1 LILNK
6 IKLEDF
12 ISHKKTELD
21 LGFGINVVVGPNG
34 AGKTSILDGISFA
47 LFNDYSNR
55 GKKQNLINSR
65 GSRCKVGLAFT
76 EGGVGYDVE
85 WSLEKR
91 GSAHGS
97 FFRTV
102 DGKRILLAKDGE
114 RSVAKEIEKV
124 LGIDKSMFMQ
134 SIYVRQGEIEQLVD
148 AKPAERKALIS
159 RLLGVEDLEKAWS
172 SIKDVIEVY
181 RDRQLVLEGELSRK
195 SEFEEQRDKAETKSK
210 ELEILLS
217 SKGDELNKLESGV
230 KSLQTIMD
238 ELDAKKKDFDNLDR
252 ERGILDQKIKNLE
265 DVLKTQQE
273 ELRKASAA
281 AEVVNKL
288 RDDVEKLPILDLYV
302 SSLLEKER
310 QELKLSGLNEKLAE
324 IAELDEIL
332 KQNAESHR
340 LYLEKEKLVAE
351 KSLQRKAY
359 EGCPKALDS
368 ARKQLDKCEKE
379 EKKRKE
385 TLASELNKCSN
396 ALGQPVTLSN
406 LQAILKETV
415 VKVQEKIKEL
425 DKRLSDTNGEIGV
438 LNQRGKE
445 LDDNL
450 SKFSSDSEVKA
461 CPTCDTEL
469 LPERVKQLIEKFS
482 SEKDN
487 SRDKMVALQKALQQA
502 EEEREQALENKKQV
516 DNIDPERLKILEA
529 ELDETITEI
538 ANEKSEIEKLE
549 AQTKLLS
556 KLDKELELLEGEKRD
571 LEGASKDFELAKRRQ
586 EKMASSEEIESQRQ
600 PLLTKL
606 EDIDAQLKL
615 AIEELG
621 GAPEDPEEELVQ
633 LRKKKEEYDQNVQVA
648 KRQLEF
654 ESAVT
659 STTKELDGSTSM
671 SSKNASLIEELGYD
685 EKLHETKRKE
695 LDRLKDEVKELSVFI
710 AAREQEKIGEDD
722 NAKKCRDELR
732 ALEAKAAEKKLVS
745 KYVKVLNDI
754 RYAYSKDGIQKLIR
768 AKAKPVLE
776 KATRDL
782 FERFNLAY
790 SDVRIDDNYN
800 ISVIGSSGE
809 QDIDQISGG
818 ERVALAIALR
828 LSIAQVLS
836 GRIETVIMD
845 EPTTHLD
852 EERRKELVNI
862 LNSFFRE
869 GGRIIPQMLIIT
881 HHSEIEEV
889 ADVVYSVKKKDGYST
904 IEAAKLIGT

>member
-1 LILNK
+1 MILNK

-47 LFNDYSNR
+47 LFNDYSSR

-195 SEFEEQRDKAETKSK
+195 PEFEEQRDKAETKSK

-217 SKGDELNKLESGV
+217 SKRDELNKLESGV
-230 KSLQTIMD
+230 KSLQAIMD

-252 ERGILDQKIKNLE
+252 ERGILEQKIKNLE

-273 ELRKASAA
+273 ELRKASTA

-288 RDDVEKLPILDLYV
+288 RDDVEKLPILDSYV

-351 KSLQRKAY
+351 KSLQRKEY

-385 TLASELNKCSN
+385 NLASELNKCSN

-425 DKRLSDTNGEIGV
+425 DKRLSNTNGEIGV

-450 SKFSSDSEVKA
+450 SKFSSDTEVKA

-621 GAPEDPEEELVQ
+621 GAPEDPEEDLVQ

-710 AAREQEKIGEDD
+710 AAKEQEKIGEDD

-828 LSIAQVLS
+828 LAIAQVLS

>member
-217 SKGDELNKLESGV
+217 SKRDELNKLESGV
-230 KSLQTIMD
+230 KSLQAIMD

-252 ERGILDQKIKNLE
+252 ERGILEQKIKNLE

-273 ELRKASAA
+273 ELRKASTA

-288 RDDVEKLPILDLYV
+288 RDDVEKLPILDSYV

-351 KSLQRKAY
+351 KSLQRKEY

-385 TLASELNKCSN
+385 NLASELNKCSN

-450 SKFSSDSEVKA
+450 SKFSSDTEVKA

-586 EKMASSEEIESQRQ
+586 EKMISSEEIESQRQ

-621 GAPEDPEEELVQ
+621 GVPEDPEEDLVQ

-710 AAREQEKIGEDD
+710 AAKEQEKIGEDD

-828 LSIAQVLS
+828 LAIAQVLS

-904 IEAAKLIGT
+904 IEAAKLVET

>member
-217 SKGDELNKLESGV
+217 SKRDELDKLESGV
-230 KSLQTIMD
+230 KSLQAIMD

-252 ERGILDQKIKNLE
+252 ERGILEQKIKNLE

-273 ELRKASAA
+273 ELRKASTA

-288 RDDVEKLPILDLYV
+288 RDDVEKLPILDSYV

-351 KSLQRKAY
+351 KSLQRKEY

-385 TLASELNKCSN
+385 NLASELNKCSN

-450 SKFSSDSEVKA
+450 SKFSSDTEVKA

-621 GAPEDPEEELVQ
+621 GAPEDPEEDLVQ

-710 AAREQEKIGEDD
+710 AAKEQEKIGEDD

-828 LSIAQVLS
+828 LAIAQVLS

>member
-1 LILNK
+1 
-6 IKLEDF
+6 
-12 ISHKKTELD
+12 
-21 LGFGINVVVGPNG
+21 
-34 AGKTSILDGISFA
+34 
-47 LFNDYSNR
+47 
-55 GKKQNLINSR
+55 
-65 GSRCKVGLAFT
+65 
-76 EGGVGYDVE
+76 
-85 WSLEKR
+85 
-91 GSAHGS
+91 
-97 FFRTV
+97 
-102 DGKRILLAKDGE
+102 
-114 RSVAKEIEKV
+114 
-124 LGIDKSMFMQ
+124 
-134 SIYVRQGEIEQLVD
+134 
-148 AKPAERKALIS
+148 
-159 RLLGVEDLEKAWS
+159 
-172 SIKDVIEVY
+172 
-181 RDRQLVLEGELSRK
+181 
-195 SEFEEQRDKAETKSK
+195 
-210 ELEILLS
+210 
-217 SKGDELNKLESGV
+217 
-230 KSLQTIMD
+230 
-238 ELDAKKKDFDNLDR
+238 
-252 ERGILDQKIKNLE
+252 
-265 DVLKTQQE
+265 
-273 ELRKASAA
+273 
-281 AEVVNKL
+281 
-288 RDDVEKLPILDLYV
+288 
-302 SSLLEKER
+302 
-310 QELKLSGLNEKLAE
+310 
-324 IAELDEIL
+324 
-332 KQNAESHR
+332 
-340 LYLEKEKLVAE
+340 
-351 KSLQRKAY
+351 
-359 EGCPKALDS
+359 
-368 ARKQLDKCEKE
+368 
-379 EKKRKE
+379 
-385 TLASELNKCSN
+385 
-396 ALGQPVTLSN
+396 
-406 LQAILKETV
+406 
-415 VKVQEKIKEL
+415 
-425 DKRLSDTNGEIGV
+425 
-438 LNQRGKE
+438 
-445 LDDNL
+445 
-450 SKFSSDSEVKA
+450 
-461 CPTCDTEL
+461 
-469 LPERVKQLIEKFS
+469 
-482 SEKDN
+482 
-487 SRDKMVALQKALQQA
+487 MVALQKALQQA

-621 GAPEDPEEELVQ
+621 GAPEYPEEDLVQ
-633 LRKKKEEYDQNVQVA
+633 LRKKKEECDQNVQVA

-710 AAREQEKIGEDD
+710 AAKEQEKIGEDG
-722 NAKKCRDELR
+722 NAKKCGDELR
-732 ALEAKAAEKKLVS
+732 ALEAKTAEKKLVS

-768 AKAKPVLE
+768 AKAKPILE

-828 LSIAQVLS
+828 LAIAQVLS

>member
-1 LILNK
+1 MILNK

-217 SKGDELNKLESGV
+217 SKRDELNKLESGV
-230 KSLQTIMD
+230 KSLQAIMD
-238 ELDAKKKDFDNLDR
+238 ELDGKKKDFDNLDR
-252 ERGILDQKIKNLE
+252 ERGILEQKIKNLE

-273 ELRKASAA
+273 ELRKASTA

-288 RDDVEKLPILDLYV
+288 RDDVEKLPILDSYV

-332 KQNAESHR
+332 KQNAESYR

-351 KSLQRKAY
+351 KSLQRKEY

-385 TLASELNKCSN
+385 NLVSELNKCSN

-450 SKFSSDSEVKA
+450 SKFSSDTEVKA

-487 SRDKMVALQKALQQA
+487 GRDKMVALQKALQQA

-621 GAPEDPEEELVQ
+621 GAPEYPEEDLVQ

-710 AAREQEKIGEDD
+710 AAKEQEKIGEDD

-768 AKAKPVLE
+768 ARAKPVLE

-828 LSIAQVLS
+828 LAIAQVLS

>member
-1 LILNK
+1 MILNK

-12 ISHKKTELD
+12 ISHKKSELD

-195 SEFEEQRDKAETKSK
+195 PEFEEQRDKAETKSK

-217 SKGDELNKLESGV
+217 SKRDELNKLESGV
-230 KSLQTIMD
+230 KSLQAIMD

-252 ERGILDQKIKNLE
+252 ERGILEQKIKNLE

-288 RDDVEKLPILDLYV
+288 RDDVEKLPILDSYV

-351 KSLQRKAY
+351 KSLQRKEY

-385 TLASELNKCSN
+385 NLASELNKCSN

-445 LDDNL
+445 LDENL
-450 SKFSSDSEVKA
+450 SKFSSDTVVKA

-621 GAPEDPEEELVQ
+621 GAPEDPEEDLVQ

-710 AAREQEKIGEDD
+710 AAKEQEKIGEDD

-768 AKAKPVLE
+768 AKAKPILE

-828 LSIAQVLS
+828 LAIAQVLS

>member
-217 SKGDELNKLESGV
+217 SKRDELNKLESGV
-230 KSLQTIMD
+230 KSLQAIMD

-252 ERGILDQKIKNLE
+252 ERGILEQKIKNLE

-273 ELRKASAA
+273 ELRKASTA

-288 RDDVEKLPILDLYV
+288 RDDVEKLPILDSYV

-351 KSLQRKAY
+351 KSLQRKEY

-385 TLASELNKCSN
+385 NLASELNKCSN
-396 ALGQPVTLSN
+396 ALGQPVILSN

-450 SKFSSDSEVKA
+450 SKFSSDTEVKA

-482 SEKDN
+482 SEKDI
-487 SRDKMVALQKALQQA
+487 SRDKMVTLQKALQQA
-502 EEEREQALENKKQV
+502 EEERKQALENKKQV

-621 GAPEDPEEELVQ
+621 GAPEDPEEDLVQ

-648 KRQLEF
+648 KRQREF

-768 AKAKPVLE
+768 AKAKPILE

-828 LSIAQVLS
+828 LAIAQVLS

>member
-1 LILNK
+1 MILNK

-12 ISHKKTELD
+12 ISHKKSELD

-217 SKGDELNKLESGV
+217 SKRDELNKLESGV
-230 KSLQTIMD
+230 KSLQAIMD

-252 ERGILDQKIKNLE
+252 ERGILEQKIKNLE

-273 ELRKASAA
+273 ELRKASTA

-288 RDDVEKLPILDLYV
+288 RDDVEKLPILDSYV

-332 KQNAESHR
+332 KQNAESYR

-351 KSLQRKAY
+351 KSLQRKEY

-385 TLASELNKCSN
+385 NLASELDKCSD

-406 LQAILKETV
+406 LQAILKETL

-450 SKFSSDSEVKA
+450 SKFSSDTEVKA

-586 EKMASSEEIESQRQ
+586 EKMSSSEEIEIQRQ

-621 GAPEDPEEELVQ
+621 GAPEYPEEDLVQ

-695 LDRLKDEVKELSVFI
+695 LDRLKDEVKELSVFV
-710 AAREQEKIGEDD
+710 AAKEQEKIGEDD

-768 AKAKPVLE
+768 AKAKPILE

-828 LSIAQVLS
+828 LAIAQVLS

>member
-1 LILNK
+1 MILNK

-217 SKGDELNKLESGV
+217 SKRDELNKLESGV
-230 KSLQTIMD
+230 KSLQAIMD

-252 ERGILDQKIKNLE
+252 ERGILEQKIKNLE

-273 ELRKASAA
+273 ELRKASTA

-288 RDDVEKLPILDLYV
+288 RDDVEKLPILDSYV

-351 KSLQRKAY
+351 KSLQRKEY

-368 ARKQLDKCEKE
+368 AIKQLDKCEKE

-385 TLASELNKCSN
+385 NLASELGKCSN
-396 ALGQPVTLSN
+396 VLGQPVTLSN

-450 SKFSSDSEVKA
+450 SKFSSDTEVKA
-461 CPTCDTEL
+461 CPT
-469 LPERVKQLIEKFS
+469 
-482 SEKDN
+482 
-487 SRDKMVALQKALQQA
+487 
-502 EEEREQALENKKQV
+502 
-516 DNIDPERLKILEA
+516 
-529 ELDETITEI
+529 
-538 ANEKSEIEKLE
+538 
-549 AQTKLLS
+549 
-556 KLDKELELLEGEKRD
+556 
-571 LEGASKDFELAKRRQ
+571 
-586 EKMASSEEIESQRQ
+586 
-600 PLLTKL
+600 
-606 EDIDAQLKL
+606 
-615 AIEELG
+615 
-621 GAPEDPEEELVQ
+621 
-633 LRKKKEEYDQNVQVA
+633 
-648 KRQLEF
+648 
-654 ESAVT
+654 
-659 STTKELDGSTSM
+659 
-671 SSKNASLIEELGYD
+671 
-685 EKLHETKRKE
+685 
-695 LDRLKDEVKELSVFI
+695 
-710 AAREQEKIGEDD
+710 
-722 NAKKCRDELR
+722 
-732 ALEAKAAEKKLVS
+732 
-745 KYVKVLNDI
+745 
-754 RYAYSKDGIQKLIR
+754 
-768 AKAKPVLE
+768 
-776 KATRDL
+776 
-782 FERFNLAY
+782 
-790 SDVRIDDNYN
+790 
-800 ISVIGSSGE
+800 
-809 QDIDQISGG
+809 
-818 ERVALAIALR
+818 
-828 LSIAQVLS
+828 
-836 GRIETVIMD
+836 
-845 EPTTHLD
+845 
-852 EERRKELVNI
+852 
-862 LNSFFRE
+862 
-869 GGRIIPQMLIIT
+869 
-881 HHSEIEEV
+881 
-889 ADVVYSVKKKDGYST
+889 
-904 IEAAKLIGT
+904 